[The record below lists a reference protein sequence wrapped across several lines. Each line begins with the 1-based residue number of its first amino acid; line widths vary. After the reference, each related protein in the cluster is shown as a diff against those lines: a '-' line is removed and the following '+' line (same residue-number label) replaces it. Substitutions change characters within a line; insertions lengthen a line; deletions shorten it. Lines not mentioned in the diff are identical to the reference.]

1 VALSAFAAARRAA
14 PRLLLLL
21 LIVGRAAIDRY
32 LLAAGRAAQT
42 RSSLGRM

>member
-14 PRLLLLL
+14 PRLLLL
-21 LIVGRAAIDRY
+21 IVGRAAIDGY

>member
-14 PRLLLLL
+14 PRLLLL